1 MTHGISVN
9 ICRPGFGASCA
20 LCCGSHNY
28 RASRDEIGRLFSR
41 RSEVLAEYNKRYLIH
56 SMSASRSNLTGSYYY
71 GGQEGPLAL
80 ILPPLFEDCP
90 HCPFVGT
97 VGDGRLAGCLLYPED
112 HPPELRQEC
121 FLSYRGKLFTCRARD
136 VLTDEEILY
145 AARLTGDWYYYSMLI
160 HDEALL
166 RRLARSWPDPA
177 DVPEGERAGMRQS
190 LEQRIASDRSPH
202 TVHSYFY

>member
-1 MTHGISVN
+1 MTESVRVN

-41 RSEVLAEYNKRYLIH
+41 RSDLLAQYNKQYLIH

-71 GGQEGPLAL
+71 GRHEDPLAL
-80 ILPPLFEDCP
+80 TLPSLFEDCP
-90 HCPFVGT
+90 RCPFVGAA
-97 VGDGRLAGCLLYPED
+97 GDDRHAGCLLYPED

-121 FLSYRGKLFTCRARD
+121 FQSYRGKLFACRAREF
-136 VLTDEEILY
+136 LMDEEILY
-145 AARLTGDWYYYSMLI
+145 AARFTGDWYYYSVLI

-166 RRLARSWPDPA
+166 RRLMREWPEPD
-177 DVPEGERAGMRQS
+177 DVPEGERKRMRQS
-190 LEQRIASDRSPH
+190 LEEKIAADRSLH
-202 TVHSYFY
+202 KVHSYF